1 MFLKSQRV
9 NIEMSKRGVS
19 PIIATVLLVLI
30 AVIIAGIIFVWARSF
45 VSEKTTKFGS
55 AIELSCTDIKF
66 NAEAFAGEKKLYI
79 VNQGTVPLYGMEIR
93 KKGLGSVKSVGKF
106 DKNTVSNGE
115 TNTIAFDPGILTAG
129 DQLIIVP
136 IIIGTQGDVKKAYTC
151 DEATTG
157 QTITVQ
163 A

>member
-1 MFLKSQRV
+1 MDK
-9 NIEMSKRGVS
+9 KGVS
-19 PIIATVLLVLI
+19 PVIATVLLVLI

-55 AIELSCTDIKF
+55 AIELSCPDIKF
-66 NAEAFAGEKKLYI
+66 NAEAYAGEQKLYI

-106 DKNTVSNGE
+106 DKNTISNGE
-115 TNTIAFDPGILTAG
+115 TSTISLDPGTLTSG
-129 DQLIIVP
+129 DQLILVP
-136 IIIGTQGDVKKAYTC
+136 IIIGTQGDTKKAYTC
-151 DEATTG
+151 DETTSG

>member
-1 MFLKSQRV
+1 MD
-9 NIEMSKRGVS
+9 KRGIS
-19 PIIATVLLVLI
+19 PVIATVLLVLI

-45 VSEKTTKFGS
+45 VGEKTTKFGS
-55 AIELSCTDIKF
+55 AIELACPDIKF
-66 NAEAFAGEKKLYI
+66 NAEAFAGENKLYI

-93 KKGLGSVKSVGKF
+93 NKGLGSVTSVGKF
-106 DKNTVSNGE
+106 DKNTINNGE
-115 TNTIAFDPGILTAG
+115 TDTISFDSGVLVSG

-136 IIIGTQGDVKKAYTC
+136 IIIGTQGTVKKAYTC

-157 QTITVQ
+157 KTITVQ